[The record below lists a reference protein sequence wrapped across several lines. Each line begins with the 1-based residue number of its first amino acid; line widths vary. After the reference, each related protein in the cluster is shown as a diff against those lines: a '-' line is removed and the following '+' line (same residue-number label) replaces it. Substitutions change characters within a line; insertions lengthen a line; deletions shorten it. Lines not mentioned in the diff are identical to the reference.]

1 MVAASAVSGSLRLGV
16 PVDGRVGINPLKT
29 DAGLIVSLD
38 VVIRVDIDM
47 GGSLSGLS
55 PYEVGVPV
63 FDQGNAEMVESTLIR
78 EISVDSNSSG
88 LLNQVVPSE
97 LEML

>member
-1 MVAASAVSGSLRLGV
+1 M
-16 PVDGRVGINPLKT
+16 
-29 DAGLIVSLD
+29 SLD

-63 FDQGNAEMVESTLIR
+63 FDQGNAEMVESTLVR
-78 EISVDSNSSG
+78 EIFVDG
-88 LLNQVVPSE
+88 LLNQVIPAEFE
-97 LEML
+97 LL

>member
-1 MVAASAVSGSLRLGV
+1 MAASALSGSLRLGGV
-16 PVDGRVGINPLKT
+16 SVNSCKA

-55 PYEVGVPV
+55 PYEVGVVPV
-63 FDQGNAEMVESTLIR
+63 FDQGNAEMVESTLVR
-78 EISVDSNSSG
+78 EISVDSNSDG
-88 LLNQVVPSE
+88 LLNQVIPAEFEV
-97 LEML
+97 L